1 MTEQDDPFAP
11 LPAMMRRRPAGRPL
25 LGLRLLLVEDSRFAA
40 EAVRLMCLK
49 SGARLRRADSIAT
62 ARRHLS
68 AYAPAVVIIDLGL
81 PDGEGEDL
89 IAELN
94 TIDGPG
100 VLALSGDPARED
112 AARAAGAHGFLHK
125 PLGGVAEFQMA
136 VSTALPADLQ
146 QHGPRALTCGYVVPD
161 LLALKDDL
169 AHAVE
174 LLDAATDT
182 QTRYYLAHFLR
193 GLATSAGD
201 KKLGQAALQLVEPD
215 GHGVR
220 AQLRDILTQRVRETS
235 QIA

>member
-1 MTEQDDPFAP
+1 
-11 LPAMMRRRPAGRPL
+11 
-25 LGLRLLLVEDSRFAA
+25 
-40 EAVRLMCLK
+40 
-49 SGARLRRADSIAT
+49 
-62 ARRHLS
+62 
-68 AYAPAVVIIDLGL
+68 
-81 PDGEGEDL
+81 
-89 IAELN
+89 
-94 TIDGPG
+94 
-100 VLALSGDPARED
+100 
-112 AARAAGAHGFLHK
+112 
-125 PLGGVAEFQMA
+125 MA

-146 QHGPRALTCGYVVPD
+146 QHGPRALTCEYVVPD

-220 AQLRDILTQRVRETS
+220 AQLRDILTQRVREAS